1 VAEIVEANLA
11 QARCDEGALVAPAQL
26 RRVER
31 VPGLRVAERKVVV
44 TAVRA
49 ALLLALELCG
59 QPVGHRHGSAR
70 AARLRR
76 AELAARVCTSAADH
90 AGRPVDVAPAQCE
103 QLALAQPGQR
113 RG

>member
-1 VAEIVEANLA
+1 MAEIVEAHLA
-11 QARCDEGALVAPAQL
+11 QPGCRESALVAPAQF

-31 VPGLRVAERKVVV
+31 APGLRVAERKVVV
-44 TAVRA
+44 ASVGA
-49 ALLLALELCG
+49 ALVLALELCG

-76 AELAARVCTSAADH
+76 AELAGGVCTSAADH

-103 QLALAQPGQR
+103 QLALAKPGQR
-113 RG
+113 CG